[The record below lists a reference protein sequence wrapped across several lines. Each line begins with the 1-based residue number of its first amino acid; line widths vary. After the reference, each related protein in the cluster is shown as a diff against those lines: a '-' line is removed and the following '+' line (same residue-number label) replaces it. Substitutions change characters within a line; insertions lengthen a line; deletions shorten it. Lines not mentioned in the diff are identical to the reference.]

1 MKKTLLLLFFVFFTK
16 FASLAQIASIRPNHS
31 LQGAGLMTTIT
42 LATGVMQNSTPP
54 NNSSGIYLQQG
65 ATKINTNFGFQ
76 PQNRWYYFYDVGTST
91 FTWYDSTQ
99 APFTIPAN
107 APTGYYDVVVITY
120 QLPLLTA
127 DTNKLINGFY
137 IEEPTGTLS
146 GTVYFDSNQNGI
158 QDLNEPLMPNQ
169 RIQFSP
175 TNDFAFTNSLGEY
188 SYVVDT
194 GTYTTDFLPQ
204 VNFSQTSVPLTYT
217 ASIPPSATGQDFGTY
232 SATYAY
238 NHSSYIYRT
247 RWRCLTTNDLS
258 LIVRNHGYL
267 PTQDRVTLIKSTNL
281 TFVSST
287 TPPDIINGDTLTW
300 ILPSVAPGTST
311 NVGGAITFIAPA
323 AGQTVSLQMIDSV
336 FDMAGTFIEVEHDL
350 YSYMVACAYD
360 PNDKQA
366 SPEGVLLQNYTPINS
381 ELTYLIRFQNTG
393 NDFAYDVYIYDTL
406 DSDLDL
412 STFEVIGSSHEL
424 NTQMTAT
431 GAIRF
436 NFFNI
441 MLPDSGLDEPGS
453 HGWVLYKIS
462 PNAGLPDPTEIT
474 NTSYIVFDFNAPIIT
489 NTTLNTLTALQYP
502 QSQFATADVSICETN
517 CIIYSNLSTS
527 GTSHEWFFQ
536 GGSPSTSTAS
546 SPGAICYSTAG
557 AYDVTLITTNALGSD
572 TLTQTAYINV
582 AVSPGLFSVT
592 QSADSLIAPQG
603 YYSYQWYYNNVL
615 IVGDTLYYHVASQN
629 GDYSVVVGNANGCQS
644 GVNIPNF
651 IIGVDNVYAS
661 DAFDVYP
668 NPTSGSFEIIFES
681 QFAKDVLISIYDNI
695 GRLMYAEKISAE
707 RTSNKVSISSEL
719 AAGVYTLKVVT
730 EKGIGTKR
738 LMINK

>member
-16 FASLAQIASIRPNHS
+16 FASVAQIVSINPNHS

-54 NNSSGIYLQQG
+54 SNSSGIYLQQG

-120 QLPLLTA
+120 ELPLLTA

-267 PTQDRVTLIKSTNL
+267 PTEDRVTLIKSSNL
-281 TFVSST
+281 TFVSSVI
-287 TPPDIINGDTLTW
+287 PPDIINGDTLTW
-300 ILPSVAPGTST
+300 IISSVAPGTST

-336 FDMAGTFIEVEHDL
+336 FDMAGTFIEVEHDY

-393 NDFAYDVYIYDTL
+393 NDYAYDVYIYDTL

-462 PNAGLPDPTEIT
+462 PNASLPDPTEIT

-502 QSQFATADVSICETN
+502 QSNFTTADVSICETN
-517 CIIYSNLSTS
+517 CIIFNNQSTS
-527 GTSHEWFFQ
+527 GTTHEWFFS

-557 AYDVTLITTNALGSD
+557 AYNVTLITTNALGSD
-572 TLTQTAYINV
+572 TLTQISYINV
-582 AVSPGLFSVT
+582 AVSPGLFAVT

-695 GRLMYAEKISAE
+695 GHLMYAEKISAE
-707 RTSNKVSISSEL
+707 RTSNKVSISNEL

-738 LMINK
+738 LMINR